1 MNITFPH
8 HETWLYRVHPG
19 IKLIVFSLMFFVVI
33 VVHNPNIMFNIMC
46 GTLILLLWSGHP
58 WRRLLLYSLPFVLV
72 FISTSTGMMMFGKGT
87 TTWWSWGLIHI
98 TEESFYRGVH
108 LGLRALT
115 MAGIGLL
122 FGLTT
127 APTNLFYSLMQSW
140 RLPPKYAYSFLA
152 AMRLIPILLEEFIAL
167 RQAHLIRGGTGGSKW
182 NLYTTMKRYAIPL
195 LAGSIRR
202 AQRISVAME
211 AKGFVSEHK
220 RTYYYIVRYSYID
233 IIFICY
239 FVLMIIFSWRY
250 GMSYPYL
257 SITDVLF

>member
-1 MNITFPH
+1 
-8 HETWLYRVHPG
+8 
-19 IKLIVFSLMFFVVI
+19 
-33 VVHNPNIMFNIMC
+33 
-46 GTLILLLWSGHP
+46 
-58 WRRLLLYSLPFVLV
+58 
-72 FISTSTGMMMFGKGT
+72 
-87 TTWWSWGLIHI
+87 
-98 TEESFYRGVH
+98 
-108 LGLRALT
+108 

-127 APTNLFYSLMQSW
+127 APTSLFYSLMQSW

-167 RQAHLIRGGTGGSKW
+167 RQAHLIRGGNRGSKW
-182 NLYTTMKRYAIPL
+182 NLYNTMKRYAIPL

-220 RTYYYIVRYSYID
+220 RTYYYIVRYSYMD
-233 IIFICY
+233 VIFMCY

-250 GMSYPYL
+250 GIHFPYL
-257 SITDVLF
+257 SITDVLS